1 MVEGQRGL
9 LLTLATVAALRSEQ
23 VVDGRPPRTV
33 RITARTGAGRSGAS
47 ARWATLTTRIR
58 GSRLGSP

>member
-9 LLTLATVAALRSEQ
+9 LLALATVATLRSEQ
-23 VVDGRPPRTV
+23 VVDRRPPRTV
-33 RITARTGAGRSGAS
+33 RVTARTGAGRSGAS

-58 GSRLGSP
+58 GSRFGSP